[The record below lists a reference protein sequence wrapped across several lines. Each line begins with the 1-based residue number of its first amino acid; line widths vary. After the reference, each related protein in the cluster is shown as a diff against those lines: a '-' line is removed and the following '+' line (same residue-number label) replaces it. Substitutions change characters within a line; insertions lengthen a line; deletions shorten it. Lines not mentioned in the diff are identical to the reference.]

1 MLKNDNN
8 RKAKVINNE
17 KTRKY
22 EKLHFVRVVN
32 NLNV

>member
-8 RKAKVINNE
+8 RKTKVINNE

-22 EKLHFVRVVN
+22 EKTPLREGC
-32 NLNV
+32 